1 MYIEKVLDLRVQLI
15 KNGGKYKSVAFVIL
29 FSIYIYIYTHTRLI
43 MINSIQNKSCL
54 HNMRVYLLC
63 IYI

>member
-29 FSIYIYIYTHTRLI
+29 FSIYIYIHTHT
-43 MINSIQNKSCL
+43 IN
-54 HNMRVYLLC
+54 HD
-63 IYI
+63 